1 MYLIHVHRPFLFS
14 SGNLSVYTS
23 LIYVDHFGLVGGYW
37 DIIVFYDT
45 AAKVIV
51 IGFSVRFDF
60 W

>member
-1 MYLIHVHRPFLFS
+1 MYLINVHRPFLFS
-14 SGNLSVYTS
+14 SGNLSVYTA
-23 LIYVDHFGLVGGYW
+23 LMYADHFGLVGRYW

-45 AAKVIV
+45 TAKVIV